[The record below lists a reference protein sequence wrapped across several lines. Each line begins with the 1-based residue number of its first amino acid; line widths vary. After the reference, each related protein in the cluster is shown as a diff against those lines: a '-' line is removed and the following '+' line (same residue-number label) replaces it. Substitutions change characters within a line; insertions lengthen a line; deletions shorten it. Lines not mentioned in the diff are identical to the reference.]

1 MRKLLV
7 TLLLLPLLP
16 ATARD
21 PVQLA
26 APISPW
32 PPWFRS
38 PAGSLP
44 QGGAPAGSVLLV
56 PLDAA
61 GAAVRLTS
69 ARAGVSFDMDG
80 DGDRERV
87 AWPEPGSE
95 LAFLVLDVD
104 RNGRVTSG
112 KEIFGT
118 HAAGGVPNGY
128 LALLDRFT
136 AVDGP
141 PAGSLHAGHA
151 LYEQL
156 LLWVDRNHD
165 GASDPGE
172 LRNARETFTAIGM
185 GYVPLRWRDEHGN
198 QLRFQGWTELRTGG
212 PDQSA
217 AVEPAGQR
225 PRLRHSYD
233 VVLQMQ

>member
-1 MRKLLV
+1 M
-7 TLLLLPLLP
+7 
-16 ATARD
+16 
-21 PVQLA
+21 
-26 APISPW
+26 
-32 PPWFRS
+32 
-38 PAGSLP
+38 
-44 QGGAPAGSVLLV
+44 
-56 PLDAA
+56 
-61 GAAVRLTS
+61 
-69 ARAGVSFDMDG
+69 
-80 DGDRERV
+80 

-104 RNGRVTSG
+104 RDGRVTSG

-118 HAAGGVPNGY
+118 HAAGRVPNGY
-128 LALLDRFT
+128 LALIDRFR

-141 PAGSLHAGHA
+141 PGGSLHAGHR

-156 LLWVDRNHD
+156 LLWGDRNHD

-185 GYVPLRWRDEHGN
+185 GYIPLRWRDTHGN

-217 AVEPAGQR
+217 AVDPAAHRPRRGIRTSSLPSSEPAATVTTGAGLRAESSRPGGVGTVAERGQSGGR
-225 PRLRHSYD
+225 RGAIA
-233 VVLQMQ
+233 VVIMF